1 MNAIKIDSIVTKT
14 NSAVWVTIMKPKQQ
28 SINIRCLYHPKSKT
42 NEDSTNTID
51 YLITILTKPS
61 DGYENSK
68 FILCRDFNHLSM
80 EAVSEAFRVWKLVD
94 FATRRNA
101 CLDNIYS
108 DISQYNK
115 LCNNYLR
122 SLVMRTIT
130 VVFPYYHAIQKD
142 TSISIS

>member
-51 YLITILTKPS
+51 YLITILTKPC

-68 FILCRDFNHLSM
+68 FILCGDFNHLSM

-108 DISQYNK
+108 DISEYNK
-115 LCNNYLR
+115 LFNNYLR
-122 SLVMRTIT
+122 SLVIRTIT
-130 VVFPYYHAIQKD
+130 VVFSYHHAIQKKPV
-142 TSISIS
+142 SA

>member
-28 SINIRCLYHPKSKT
+28 SVNIRCLYHPKSKT

-68 FILCRDFNHLSM
+68 FILCGDFNHLSM
-80 EAVSEAFRVWKLVD
+80 EAVSEAFRLWKLVD

-108 DISQYNK
+108 DISEYNK

-130 VVFPYYHAIQKD
+130 VVFPYHHAIQKD